1 MDRIQA
7 IFEQCRQENRKALVA
22 YVTVGNPDLP
32 TSEKLIENVIEA
44 GSDIIELGVPFSD
57 PMADG
62 PVIQKAGQVALK
74 AGTTLSGIIAIAG
87 RLSKKYPAVPLVLF
101 SYYNVLLAY
110 GMDRLGEDCRV
121 NGIDAWLVVDVPL
134 EEREEIQP
142 AADKYGISL
151 IPLIAPTTPLDRA
164 EKILAGVRGFVYYI
178 TVKGV
183 TGARAQLPPELAGRL
198 EEIRKISPIPVVAG
212 FGIAGPEMAAVTAR
226 HADGIVVG
234 SALVRIMDD
243 VPDRDQGLR
252 ASADFV
258 AGLAKALRG

>member
-32 TSEKLIENVIEA
+32 TSEKLIENVIESGA
-44 GSDIIELGVPFSD
+44 DIIELGVPFSD

-74 AGTTLSGIIAIAG
+74 AGTTLAGIIEIAG
-87 RLSKKYPAVPLVLF
+87 RISKKYPAVPLVLF

-110 GMDRLGEDCRV
+110 GMDKLGEACRS

-142 AADKYGISL
+142 MADKYGISL

-164 EKILAGVRGFVYYI
+164 EKILSGVRGFVYYI

-212 FGIAGPEMAAVTAR
+212 FGIASPEMAAVTAR

-243 VPDRDQGLR
+243 VPDREQGLK